1 MASFTP
7 LVPTQFKGQF
17 SASLQP
23 VKGEEGTLTRHHI
36 LDGFQHFLPIS
47 SHSRT
52 RRWEPKPTDVA
63 GGTGCQLV
71 GDGVVG
77 DTLDGVIVPGK

>member
-1 MASFTP
+1 M
-7 LVPTQFKGQF
+7 KGR
-17 SASLQP
+17 
-23 VKGEEGTLTRHHI
+23 EEEALTSSHHI
-36 LDGFQHFLPIS
+36 LDGFQHFFANFQSFQDETL
-47 SHSRT
+47 
-52 RRWEPKPTDVA
+52 EPKPTDAA